1 MSRLDPILRRLGRPR
16 RRLEDLLIPAMDPQ
30 RRVQVLDAIR
40 ALGPREGDRVLD
52 VGFDDGTS
60 FQLLRPRVGVDV
72 PLYGLD
78 PRPESV
84 TKVRRRFST
93 QVAGGKILMRQA
105 SVDRVPWPE
114 TFFDGVLSVNDL
126 YWWADLHRGLV
137 EIRRVLRDGGRV
149 VLSATSRHSLEQDQL
164 VQAARRVIGP
174 EHLQASLLR
183 AGFHD
188 PTIHPTGARDWY
200 EVVARR

>member
-1 MSRLDPILRRLGRPR
+1 M
-16 RRLEDLLIPAMDPQ
+16 PAMDPQ
-30 RRVQVLDAIR
+30 RRVQVLDAVR

-52 VGFDDGTS
+52 VGFEDGTS
-60 FQLLRPRVGVDV
+60 FQLLRPRVGVEV

-78 PRPESV
+78 PRPESIAA
-84 TKVRRRFST
+84 VRRRFST
-93 QVAGGKILMRQA
+93 QVAGGKILMREGR
-105 SVDRVPWPE
+105 VDRVPWPE
-114 TFFDGVLSVNDL
+114 TFFDGVLSINDL
-126 YWWADLHRGLV
+126 YWWEDLDRGLA

-149 VLSATSRHSLEQDQL
+149 VLSASSRHCMEQEQL

-174 EHLQASLLR
+174 ERLQEALAL

-188 PTIHPTGARDWY
+188 PTIHPTGPRDWY